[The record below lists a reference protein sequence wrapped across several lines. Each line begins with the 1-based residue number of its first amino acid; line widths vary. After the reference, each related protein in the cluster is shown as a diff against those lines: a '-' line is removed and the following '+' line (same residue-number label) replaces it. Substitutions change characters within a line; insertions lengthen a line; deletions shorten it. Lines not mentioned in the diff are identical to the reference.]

1 MCGGMYVIPAEFSEK
16 LAHMWAQQQW
26 CGPPPIIIHGP
37 SMVIVRRVNPA
48 PSVPPARAA
57 AQPAFRRAAPVP
69 PAFPPAAVPPPPP
82 AAPPAAPKSQRPP
95 TPGPGAARPPTPS
108 KRVRFAEGDDGSITT
123 EALPLEI
130 QNARDNLLQIQA
142 ELIKLIKQLRETR
155 TIDSSSTRALYQQA
169 LTQADVLIKTM
180 DAALKSHASAA
191 TTHRDEVANIRRLM
205 QGVET
210 LKITLKTLLL
220 AAAATRPATPAAP
233 PSRGGRRY
241 DYSYNVA
248 NWWRS
253 AAMWR

>member
-1 MCGGMYVIPAEFSEK
+1 
-16 LAHMWAQQQW
+16 
-26 CGPPPIIIHGP
+26 
-37 SMVIVRRVNPA
+37 
-48 PSVPPARAA
+48 
-57 AQPAFRRAAPVP
+57 
-69 PAFPPAAVPPPPP
+69 
-82 AAPPAAPKSQRPP
+82 
-95 TPGPGAARPPTPS
+95 
-108 KRVRFAEGDDGSITT
+108 VRFADGDDGSITT
-123 EALPLEI
+123 EALPLDI
-130 QNARDNLLQIQA
+130 QNARVYLLQIQA
-142 ELIKLIKQLRETR
+142 ELIKSIKQLRQTR
-155 TIDSSSTRALYQQA
+155 TIDRTTRASYQHV
-169 LTQADVLIKTM
+169 LSQADVLIKSM

-191 TTHRDEVANIRRLM
+191 AAHRDEVANIRRLM

>member
-1 MCGGMYVIPAEFSEK
+1 MCGGMYVIPAEFSER

-82 AAPPAAPKSQRPP
+82 AAPKSQRPP

-123 EALPLEI
+123 EALPLAI
-130 QNARDNLLQIQA
+130 QNARASLLNIQA
-142 ELIKLIKQLRETR
+142 QLIKSIQQLRQ
-155 TIDSSSTRALYQQA
+155 TRALDGKTRASYQQV
-169 LTQADVLIKTM
+169 LNQANFDIQSMQEVLRT
-180 DAALKSHASAA
+180 HASAA
-191 TTHRDEVANIRRLM
+191 TTHRDEVANIRKLM
-205 QGVET
+205 QLVENFKT
-210 LKITLKTLLL
+210 TLKTSL
-220 AAAATRPATPAAP
+220 AAARPATPAAP
-233 PSRGGRRY
+233 ASPGGRRY